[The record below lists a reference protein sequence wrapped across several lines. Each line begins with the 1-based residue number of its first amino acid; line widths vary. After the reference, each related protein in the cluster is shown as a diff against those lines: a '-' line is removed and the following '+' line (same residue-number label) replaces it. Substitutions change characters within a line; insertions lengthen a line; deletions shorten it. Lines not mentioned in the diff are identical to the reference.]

1 MKVNG
6 WMIKQ
11 LEKEIYTYR
20 LTTYDGEW
28 KNDKQN
34 GYDVETWNDESSY
47 MVFIND
53 LMVHLIKGILRK
65 YYKWKRK
72 IYMRK

>member
-1 MKVNG
+1 MENE
-6 WMIKQ
+6 KQ
-11 LEKEIYTYR
+11 K
-20 LTTYDGEW
+20 
-28 KNDKQN
+28 
-34 GYDVETWNDESSY
+34 GYDVETWNDGSYY
-47 MVFIND
+47 MVFING